1 MTDDAYA
8 GAENLEVMREA
19 VNYNRALLDFVRQR
33 AHTGARIVDFG
44 AGVGT
49 FALPLSAEG
58 FDVECVELDDAQRR
72 AIEAR
77 GLQAHRT
84 LDAIAAG
91 SVDFVYTFNV
101 LEHIDDDVA
110 ALREIHRVLRDGG
123 SLLVYVPAFQLLFT
137 SMDRRVG
144 HLRRYRRGD
153 LRAKVEAAGF
163 DVGTIEY
170 VDSLGFL
177 ATVAYRLLG
186 SSSGDIDRRALR
198 IYDRF
203 AFPAS
208 RLADRVLKRALGKN
222 VLLVATKARRG
233 DGPAR

>member
-1 MTDDAYA
+1 LTDDAYA

-19 VNYNRALLDFVRQR
+19 VNYNRALLDFVRCR
-33 AHTGARIVDFG
+33 AHQNTRLVDFG

-49 FALPLSAEG
+49 FAMPLSRDG
-58 FDVECVELDDAQRR
+58 FDVACVELDDTQRR
-72 AIEAR
+72 AIEAQ
-77 GLQAHRT
+77 GLRAYRT
-84 LDAIAAG
+84 LDALAAG

-101 LEHIDDDVA
+101 LEHIDDDAA
-110 ALREIHRVLRDGG
+110 ALREIHRVLREGG
-123 SLLVYVPAFQLLFT
+123 SLLVYVPAFQVLFT

-163 DVGTIEY
+163 DVGTVEY
-170 VDSLGFL
+170 VDSLGFV
-177 ATVAYRLLG
+177 ATLAYRLLG

-198 IYDRF
+198 LYDRV

-208 RLADRVLKRALGKN
+208 RLVDRVLNRVLGKN
-222 VLLVATKARRG
+222 VLLVATKPRRRG
-233 DGPAR
+233 DAG